1 MKRKVCFLVAD
12 HSFLDARIFKKE
24 AKSLLR
30 QGYDVTMIVPKMNGY
45 LFDING
51 RNFTD
56 RFQSASFS
64 YEGIEIITYER
75 NEFQQDMKQF
85 LSNIRSGKHEG
96 FIDPLTKLGLLQEA
110 DIYHA
115 HEVSSF
121 YSGIGIK
128 RTLKDVN
135 QKNVKL
141 IFDSHELEPDPYS
154 KAENNEKEDNMLM
167 LRLMMKEADYIITVS
182 ESIKSWFLNINRNI
196 PVEVI
201 YNSPPLALNY
211 EEKNYNKNYLVL
223 THEGF
228 IERSRGNWRK
238 IIKITKICSKY
249 MDFRFKIIGGIRE
262 EGKNQYPVP
271 KSLENNIKLAGW
283 IAYEDIPKELQE
295 ADLGW
300 IDLDIRHSLNNQYA
314 MPNKFFS
321 YLNNG
326 VPILVNRC
334 KDMEEFVQKY
344 NCGLVIEN
352 SHASAKDYANA
363 VRYLYDNKL
372 KLKEMS
378 LNARKVMEDLYCW
391 ERMEKKLFEIY
402 EKLNNS
408 SLNIID

>member
-12 HSFLDARIFKKE
+12 HSFLDVRIFKKE

-45 LFDING
+45 LFDVNG

-115 HEVSSF
+115 HEICSF

-128 RTLKDVN
+128 RALKEEK
-135 QKNVKL
+135 QKNIKL
-141 IFDSHELEPDPYS
+141 IFDSHELEPDPYDIGVD
-154 KAENNEKEDNMLM
+154 KEKEANLLM
-167 LRLMMKEADYIITVS
+167 LQLMLKEVDYVITVS
-182 ESIKSWFLNINRNI
+182 ESIKLWFLNINPSI
-196 PVEVI
+196 PIKVI
-201 YNSPPLALNY
+201 YNSPPLAANY
-211 EEKNYNKNYLVL
+211 EEKNYDKKNFVLV
-223 THEGF
+223 HEGF
-228 IERSRGNWRK
+228 VERLRGNWRK
-238 IIKITKICSKY
+238 IIKISKICNRDI
-249 MDFRFKIIGGIRE
+249 DFQFKIVGGLRE
-262 EGKNQYPVP
+262 EEKNQYIVP
-271 KSLENNIKLAGW
+271 KSLENTVRLAGW
-283 IAYEDIPKELQE
+283 INYYDIPKELKQ

-300 IDLDIRHSLNNQYA
+300 IDLNITNSLNNQYA

-326 VPILVNRC
+326 IPVLVNKC
-334 KDMEEFVQKY
+334 TDMERFIKKY
-344 NCGLVIEN
+344 NCGVVIEKSN
-352 SHASAKDYANA
+352 VSAKDYANA
-363 VRYLYDNKL
+363 VLYLNDNKL

-391 ERMEKKLFEIY
+391 EKIELTLLDVY
-402 EKLNNS
+402 EYLNKS
-408 SLNIID
+408 